1 MRQSVIQTL
10 STESGSRCIK
20 KMLDQTFEGLDGFR
34 QKQILRAQVIP
45 FFEVISHPEVLSS
58 PILEQAVGTIYNVLF
73 GRGGASASR
82 LFAYVSDV
90 LNERVKDETTASLL
104 KVTLSVFSQMVELN
118 SEALVQESLR
128 TVAKRFEEI
137 FLSWTSSYSEASLH
151 HQSQVHLERLLRRF
165 EIGSSLPSIVE
176 NNSQASAVDHGN
188 FVSKCDP
195 PGGRHDNDHADI
207 CQVRIMPSYQEILST
222 RNEYLPLYD
231 PSQWHVR
238 GLEGLLDRNFRLL
251 REDTIGLL
259 RDAIHSEL
267 RPSGQSQKSK
277 SQQRTNV
284 YHDVRILSVEFHS
297 ISGVQF
303 EVGFY
308 QPANVASMTATKRE
322 EWWKMSKRLQP
333 GALVC
338 LITRTKFVLFCTIVQ
353 QQQPENMAQGR
364 GARKQR
370 REKNHLCSLSED
382 PQVARITVELTDG
395 RNKNIQSLLR
405 QYTEQE
411 PCSALVEFPGVLL
424 PAFEPTLR
432 ALQLLKRTANLP
444 LSDLII
450 PPRPST
456 SEPNTVSPPLYALK
470 PGFRFDLRCLTNE
483 DRELY
488 VYPDQPADLQ
498 TLRQHSSLDDA
509 QATALVDALQRRLG
523 LIQGPPGTG
532 KSYTGVAII
541 KVLLANKGPDM
552 ADLGPILCVTYT
564 NHALDQLLGSLLE
577 GKVTEQIVRIGSR
590 SKAECME
597 PFQLRTLARKF
608 DKTKFEKTSQWESH
622 RSLEDCARD
631 FKNIELTQRITPARL
646 MHHLCDHHTDHYNQL
661 FGTDEDG
668 FKHQEGKSCK
678 KVLNRWRFS
687 GGKAGTNHVRK
698 VEDLTSVNLTQMSHF
713 ERQALY
719 QHWQMEIRSEM
730 EEQLIKVCR
739 SHHTAKRELDNIRSE
754 VDLRCLAQ
762 ADIVGVTTS
771 GLARNLDMLRRL
783 KSKVV
788 LCEEAGEVLEAHVL
802 TTLLPSVEH
811 TILIG
816 DHLQLRPQVQNY
828 ELSRENKNGGEKY
841 ALDVSLFE
849 RLVDAESPMGAN
861 LPFSTLNTQ
870 RRMHPSIA
878 QLVRGTLY
886 PQLQGAPSVSAYP
899 GVAGL
904 RKRLFWLDH
913 RVPEADPS
921 IEDATATSKWNDYE
935 VEMATALVSHLLRQG
950 KYRSGDIAVITPY
963 LGQLHKLRRR
973 LGQLYTIALGD
984 RDEDDLNKAGF
995 DDDPTSNC
1003 TGVRSTLLESVRVA
1017 TIDNFQGEEA
1027 SVVVISLVR
1036 SNPQTHC
1043 GFLRTPNR
1051 INVLLSRAKHGMYII
1066 GNSMTSMHV
1075 PMWADVLEMLE
1086 ENGNIGTRLELQCPR
1101 HPESEITVCEPS
1113 DFPRLSPEGGC
1124 NLRCE
1129 RRMPCGHACVQK
1141 CHSEILHN
1149 AVYCLEPCQRPLRGC
1164 SHPCPQKCGDQ
1175 CPPKCMTNVFQKDRQ
1190 LDCGHLMPNLP
1201 CWQSQDLSTV
1211 RCAVL
1216 LKKTVPGCRHDITV
1230 ACHVDVTAPHYKCT
1244 AQCRTPLP
1252 CGHLCKHP
1260 CVKCVTRS
1268 DTAGTQTDHGI
1279 CKQECG
1285 RNQSTCAHRCKT
1297 PCHGSVACPP
1307 CQSACDICC
1316 GHSRCDKKCSD
1327 PCTPCA
1333 VEICRSACPHSRCT
1347 MPCAAPCD
1355 HVPCSKRCDQLL
1367 ACGHQCPS
1375 VCGEICPPA
1384 RYCQVCG
1391 DDEIQNHMVDFI
1403 LGETYRDIN
1412 LDENPCVF
1420 PHCGHFLTVEN
1431 MDAQMDMKKY
1441 YILDGR
1447 EKPIGIAASMEP
1459 FSMDDIKT
1467 CASCRGPLRD
1477 IARYGRLVRRALLD
1491 ESTKRLILYMNREF
1505 VPLAQTLPRCIRQLQ
1520 ESTNEQPIVWPTT
1533 VKIAGKC
1540 EGQLATMCNI
1550 LSQASKRRWRY
1561 ILDLRRGIKRYM
1573 KQVTPEEQPYSKVRN
1588 LVGIARRRKDAT
1600 ESFEPG
1606 NDILQ
1611 LKGSVQATALNL
1623 RLDIALLADFL
1634 KLHREAPKQTRSAVE
1649 MDLSKSRDQCKAL
1662 VKTAELSNHIVHQT
1676 EGYIFLAQLHA
1687 FERSYAASPEV
1698 IEQHVV
1704 HAQEALNHA
1713 KTLCTSWPAQTRGM
1727 MDEIQGV
1734 ERMLLGATFY
1744 TPVTNDE
1751 RMAVITAMAQEF
1763 RGTGHWYYCRN
1774 GHPFTIGECGM
1785 AMERAVCP
1793 ECGEPVGGQNHIAAA
1808 GVTRAADLEDSLAG
1822 LNLH

>member
-1 MRQSVIQTL
+1 MA
-10 STESGSRCIK
+10 G
-20 KMLDQTFEGLDGFR
+20 
-34 QKQILRAQVIP
+34 
-45 FFEVISHPEVLSS
+45 
-58 PILEQAVGTIYNVLF
+58 
-73 GRGGASASR
+73 
-82 LFAYVSDV
+82 
-90 LNERVKDETTASLL
+90 
-104 KVTLSVFSQMVELN
+104 
-118 SEALVQESLR
+118 
-128 TVAKRFEEI
+128 
-137 FLSWTSSYSEASLH
+137 
-151 HQSQVHLERLLRRF
+151 VH
-165 EIGSSLPSIVE
+165 
-176 NNSQASAVDHGN
+176 
-188 FVSKCDP
+188 
-195 PGGRHDNDHADI
+195 
-207 CQVRIMPSYQEILST
+207 
-222 RNEYLPLYD
+222 
-231 PSQWHVR
+231 
-238 GLEGLLDRNFRLL
+238 
-251 REDTIGLL
+251 
-259 RDAIHSEL
+259 
-267 RPSGQSQKSK
+267 
-277 SQQRTNV
+277 
-284 YHDVRILSVEFHS
+284 
-297 ISGVQF
+297 F
-303 EVGFY
+303 EVGFR
-308 QPANVASMTATKRE
+308 QPANVAPTSATKRE

-338 LITRTKFVLFCTIVQ
+338 LITKSNFVLFCTIVQ
-353 QQQPENMAQGR
+353 QQPENMSQGH
-364 GARKQR
+364 GARYQR
-370 REKNHLCSLSED
+370 QEKNYLCSLSED

-395 RNKNIQSLLR
+395 RNKNIQSLIR
-405 QYTEQE
+405 QYTQQQ

-432 ALQLLKRTANLP
+432 ALQTLKQTANLP
-444 LSDLII
+444 LSDLVI

-456 SEPNTVSPPLYALK
+456 SEPNTVSPPRYALK
-470 PGFRFDLRCLTNE
+470 PGFRFNLRCLTNE
-483 DRELY
+483 DRDLY
-488 VYPDQPADLQ
+488 VYPDQPADLRA
-498 TLRQHSSLDDA
+498 LRQHSSLEDA
-509 QATALVDALQRRLG
+509 QATALVDALQRKLG

-564 NHALDQLLGSLLE
+564 NHALDQLLGSLLQSE
-577 GKVTEQIVRIGSR
+577 VTKQIVRIGSR
-590 SKAECME
+590 SRSECME

-608 DKTKFEKTSQWESH
+608 DKTKFEKSSQWESH
-622 RSLEDCARD
+622 RSLKECARE
-631 FKNIELTQRITPARL
+631 FKSIDLTQRITPARL
-646 MHHLCDHHTDHYNQL
+646 MHHLRDHHTDHYNQL
-661 FGTDEDG
+661 FGSDEDG
-668 FKHQEGKSCK
+668 FKYQESKNSQ
-678 KVLNRWRFS
+678 KVFNHWRFS
-687 GGKAGTNHVRK
+687 GGKADANHVRK
-698 VEDLTSVNLTQMSHF
+698 VEDLISVKLTQMSHF
-713 ERQALY
+713 DREALY
-719 QHWQMEIRSEM
+719 RHWQMEIWSEM
-730 EEQLIKVCR
+730 EEKLINICE
-739 SHHTAKRELDNIRSE
+739 SHNTTKHEPDNIRNE

-771 GLARNLDMLRRL
+771 GLARNLEMLRRM

-811 TILIG
+811 AILIG
-816 DHLQLRPQVQNY
+816 DHLQLRPQVQNH

-849 RLVDAESPMGAN
+849 RLVDAESPMGVN

-886 PQLQGAPSVSAYP
+886 PQLQDATSVSAYP

-935 VEMATALVSHLLRQG
+935 VEMTTALVSHLLRQG
-950 KYRSGDIAVITPY
+950 KYRKGDIAVITPY

-995 DDDPTSNC
+995 DDDLTPNC
-1003 TGVRSTLLESVRVA
+1003 TGVRSTLLQSVRIA

-1036 SNPQTHC
+1036 SNPQNNC

-1086 ENGNIGTRLELQCPR
+1086 QNGNIGTRLELQCPR
-1101 HPESEITVCEPS
+1101 HPHSEITVREPS

-1129 RRMPCGHACVQK
+1129 RRMLCGHACVQK

-1149 AVYCLEPCQRPLRGC
+1149 AVYCLEPCQRPLLGC
-1164 SHPCPQKCGDQ
+1164 SHPCPNKCGDQ
-1175 CPPKCMTNVFQKDRQ
+1175 CPIKCMINVFQEDRE
-1190 LDCGHLMPNLP
+1190 LDCGHLAPNLP

-1216 LKKTVPGCRHDITV
+1216 VKRTVPGCRHDVTV
-1230 ACHVDVTAPHYKCT
+1230 ACHVDVTSPRYRCT
-1244 AQCRTPLP
+1244 AQCRAPLA
-1252 CGHLCKHP
+1252 CGHSCKHP

-1268 DTAGTQTDHGI
+1268 DTGETQTDHGRCQQI
-1279 CKQECG
+1279 CG
-1285 RNQSTCAHRCKT
+1285 RNQSTCAHQCET
-1297 PCHGSVACPP
+1297 PCHGSAACPP
-1307 CQSACDICC
+1307 CQSACDVRC

-1333 VEICRSACPHSRCT
+1333 VEICLSSCPHSYCT

-1384 RYCQVCG
+1384 RYCQICG
-1391 DDEIQNHMVDFI
+1391 SDEIKNHMVDFI
-1403 LGETYRDIN
+1403 SGETYRDIN

-1420 PHCGHFLTVEN
+1420 PRCGHFLTIEN

-1441 YILDGR
+1441 YILDAM
-1447 EKPIGIAASMEP
+1447 EKPIGIAAS
-1459 FSMDDIKT
+1459 T

-1491 ESTKRLILYMNREF
+1491 ESTKKLILYMNREI
-1505 VPLAQTLPRCIRQLQ
+1505 VPLAQALPRCIRQLQ
-1520 ESTNEQPIVWPTT
+1520 ELTNERPIAWPAT
-1533 VKIAGKC
+1533 VKIAGKY
-1540 EGQLATMCNI
+1540 EGQITVMRDMLSRADKGRWQNI
-1550 LSQASKRRWRY
+1550 LG
-1561 ILDLRRGIKRYM
+1561 LRQRIKKYM
-1573 KQVTPEEQPYSKVRN
+1573 RKVTPEEQPYSKVRN
-1588 LVGIARRRKDAT
+1588 LVAIGRRRKETA
-1600 ESFEPG
+1600 ECPEPG

-1611 LKGSVQATALNL
+1611 MKGSVQATALSL

-1634 KLHREAPKQTRSAVE
+1634 KLYREAPKQADSVIE
-1649 MDLSKSRDQCKAL
+1649 MDLSKNRSQCKAL
-1662 VKTAELSNHIVHQT
+1662 VETAGLSNHVVHQT

-1687 FERSYAASPEV
+1687 FERSYAASAALV
-1698 IEQHVV
+1698 DQHVA
-1704 HAQEALNHA
+1704 HAQEALDHA
-1713 KTLCTSWPAQTRGM
+1713 RTLCTSWPGQTRGL
-1727 MDEIQGV
+1727 MDEV
-1734 ERMLLGATFY
+1734 EGLEKMLRGATFY
-1744 TPVTNDE
+1744 TPVTNEE
-1751 RMAVITAMAQEF
+1751 RMAVIAAMEQEF

-1785 AMERAVCP
+1785 AMQRSVCP
-1793 ECGEPVGGQNHIAAA
+1793 ECGEPVGGQNHTAAE
-1808 GVTRAADLEDSLAG
+1808 GVTHARDLEENFARLSLE
-1822 LNLH
+1822 

>member
-20 KMLDQTFEGLDGFR
+20 KMLDQTFEGLDGFG
-34 QKQILRAQVIP
+34 QKQILRAQAIP

-58 PILEQAVGTIYNVLF
+58 PVLEQAVGTIYNLLY

-90 LNERVKDETTASLL
+90 LNKRVKDETTASWLE
-104 KVTLSVFSQMVELN
+104 VTLSVFSQMVELK
-118 SEALVQESLR
+118 SEALVQDYLR
-128 TVAKRFEEI
+128 TVAKGFEEI
-137 FLSWTSSYSEASLH
+137 FLAWTSSYSEASLH
-151 HQSQVHLERLLRRF
+151 RQSQVHLERLLRRF

-176 NNSQASAVDHGN
+176 NNSQGSAIDRGN
-188 FVSKCDP
+188 FVSKCEP

-207 CQVRIMPSYQEILST
+207 CQARIVPSYQEILSM
-222 RNEYLPLYD
+222 RNEYLHLYD

-259 RDAIHSEL
+259 RDAIHSEFRL
-267 RPSGQSQKSK
+267 SGQSQRGK
-277 SQQRTNV
+277 SQQRRNV

-297 ISGVQF
+297 TSGVQF

-338 LITRTKFVLFCTIVQ
+338 LIARTNFVLFCTVVQ
-353 QQQPENMAQGR
+353 QQQQQPVNMAQGH

-370 REKNHLCSLSED
+370 REKNHLRSLSED

-432 ALQLLKRTANLP
+432 ALQLKRTANLP
-444 LSDLII
+444 LSGLII

-509 QATALVDALQRRLG
+509 QATTLVDALQRRLG

-552 ADLGPILCVTYT
+552 ADSGPNLCVTYT

-597 PFQLRTLARKF
+597 LFQLRTLARKF
-608 DKTKFEKTSQWESH
+608 DKTKFEK
-622 RSLEDCARD
+622 RDCARD
-631 FKNIELTQRITPARL
+631 FKNIELTQN
-646 MHHLCDHHTDHYNQL
+646 HTCLTNASLL
-661 FGTDEDG
+661 FGTGEDG
-668 FKHQEGKSCK
+668 FKHQEGKNCK

-687 GGKAGTNHVRK
+687 GGKADTNHVRK
-698 VEDLTSVNLTQMSHF
+698 VEEMTSVKLTQMSHF

-719 QHWQMEIRSEM
+719 QHWQMDIRSEM
-730 EEQLIKVCR
+730 EEQLIKICG

-762 ADIVGVTTS
+762 ADIVGVKTS

-788 LCEEAGEVLEAHVL
+788 LSEEAGEVLEAHVL
-802 TTLLPSVEH
+802 TTLLLSVENA
-811 TILIG
+811 ILIG
-816 DHLQLRPQVQNY
+816 DRLQLRPQVQNY
-828 ELSRENKNGGEKY
+828 EISRENKNGGEKY
-841 ALDVSLFE
+841 GLDVSLFE
-849 RLVDAESPMGAN
+849 CLVDTESPMDAN

-886 PQLQGAPSVSAYP
+886 PQLQDALSVDVYP

-904 RKRLFWLDH
+904 RKRLLWLDN

-935 VEMATALVSHLLRQG
+935 VEMTTAHVSHLLRQG
-950 KYRSGDIAVITPY
+950 KYRSDDIAVITPY

-984 RDEDDLNKAGF
+984 HDEDDLNKAGF

-1003 TGVRSTLLESVRVA
+1003 TGVRSALLES
-1017 TIDNFQGEEA
+1017 GEEA

-1043 GFLRTPNR
+1043 SFLRTPNR
-1051 INVLLSRAKHGMYII
+1051 VNVLLSRAKHGMYII
-1066 GNSMTSMHV
+1066 GNSMTSTHV

-1086 ENGNIGTRLELQCPR
+1086 ENGNIRTRLELQCPR

-1129 RRMPCGHACVQK
+1129 RR
-1141 CHSEILHN
+1141 
-1149 AVYCLEPCQRPLRGC
+1149 C
-1164 SHPCPQKCGDQ
+1164 SHPCPQ
-1175 CPPKCMTNVFQKDRQ
+1175 N
-1190 LDCGHLMPNLP
+1190 
-1201 CWQSQDLSTV
+1201 QDLSTV
-1211 RCAVL
+1211 RN
-1216 LKKTVPGCRHDITV
+1216 DITV
-1230 ACHVDVTAPHYKCT
+1230 ACH
-1244 AQCRTPLP
+1244 
-1252 CGHLCKHP
+1252 HP

-1268 DTAGTQTDHGI
+1268 DTAETQTDHGI
-1279 CKQECG
+1279 CKQEC
-1285 RNQSTCAHRCKT
+1285 KT
-1297 PCHGSVACPP
+1297 PCHGSAAVCPP
-1307 CQSACDICC
+1307 CQSACDI
-1316 GHSRCDKKCSD
+1316 RC
-1327 PCTPCA
+1327 
-1333 VEICRSACPHSRCT
+1333 EICLSACPHSRCT
-1347 MPCAAPCD
+1347 MP
-1355 HVPCSKRCDQLL
+1355 S
-1367 ACGHQCPS
+1367 CGHQCPS
-1375 VCGEICPPA
+1375 IL
-1384 RYCQVCG
+1384 CG

-1412 LDENPCVF
+1412 LDENPC
-1420 PHCGHFLTVEN
+1420 N

-1447 EKPIGIAASMEP
+1447 EKPIGIAAAMEP

-1467 CASCRGPLRD
+1467 CASCPGPLRD

-1520 ESTNEQPIVWPTT
+1520 ELTNEQPIVWPAT

-1540 EGQLATMCNI
+1540 EGRLATMCNI

-1561 ILDLRRGIKRYM
+1561 ILDLRQAIKRYM
-1573 KQVTPEEQPYSKVRN
+1573 KQVTPEEQQYSKVRN
-1588 LVGIARRRKDAT
+1588 LVEIARRRKEAT
-1600 ESFEPG
+1600 ESFEPED
-1606 NDILQ
+1606 DILQ
-1611 LKGSVQATALNL
+1611 LKGSAQATALNL

-1634 KLHREAPKQTRSAVE
+1634 RLHREAPKQTRSAVE
-1649 MDLSKSRDQCKAL
+1649 MDLSKNRDQCKAL

-1676 EGYIFLAQLHA
+1676 EGYIFLAQLHG
-1687 FERSYAASPEV
+1687 FERSYAASPELV
-1698 IEQHVV
+1698 ERHMA

-1713 KTLCTSWPAQTRGM
+1713 RTLCTSWPAQTRGM
-1727 MDEIQGV
+1727 MDEVHGV
-1734 ERMLLGATFY
+1734 ERMLLGAKFY

-1763 RGTGHWYYCRN
+1763 RGTGHWYYRRN

-1785 AMERAVCP
+1785 AMERAVCS
-1793 ECGEPVGGQNHIAAA
+1793 ECGEPVGGQNHIATE
-1808 GVTRAADLEDSLAG
+1808 GVTRAADLEDSLAR